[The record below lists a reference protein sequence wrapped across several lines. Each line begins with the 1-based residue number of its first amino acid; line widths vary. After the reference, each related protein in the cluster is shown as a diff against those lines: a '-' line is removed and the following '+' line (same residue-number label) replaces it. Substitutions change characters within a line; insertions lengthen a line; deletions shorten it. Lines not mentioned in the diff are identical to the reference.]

1 MYVWFTILTFICL
14 TCENCVG
21 WGKCNPENV
30 GDSFYHQVNV
40 GNLVV
45 LKGFELGFFSVRL
58 NIYYVFIE
66 NIMGLNEPLTQDIH
80 FALVAESVWKLPVL
94 DYNLLGDGN

>member
-1 MYVWFTILTFICL
+1 MFDLQYWPSSAWLVKIVWDGENAILKML
-14 TCENCVG
+14 
-21 WGKCNPENV
+21 

-45 LKGFELGFFSVRL
+45 LKGFELGFFSVSL

-66 NIMGLNEPLTQDIH
+66 NIMGLNEPLTQNIH